1 MLFTIMYLQV
11 RLPSLSSRS
20 FTIMNQVL
28 LLLYA
33 WYCTLTRISDYKH
46 HPTDVL
52 SGSVLGALMAIAT
65 FWQTWRGE
73 KSRES
78 REGGVKIRKRGKE
91 RNVRETLM
99 S

>member
-1 MLFTIMYLQV
+1 
-11 RLPSLSSRS
+11 
-20 FTIMNQVL
+20 
-28 LLLYA
+28 
-33 WYCTLTRISDYKH
+33 
-46 HPTDVL
+46 
-52 SGSVLGALMAIAT
+52 MAIAT

-78 REGGVKIRKRGKE
+78 REGEVKIRKRGKE

>member
-1 MLFTIMYLQV
+1 MK
-11 RLPSLSSRS
+11 
-20 FTIMNQVL
+20 VL

-52 SGSVLGALMAIAT
+52 SGALLGTAMAFAT
-65 FWQTWRGE
+65 FCQTWRGD
-73 KSRES
+73 KGGDRE
-78 REGGVKIRKRGKE
+78 EGGKIRKRGKE

-99 S
+99 L